1 MTNRTIYDLRNEL
14 AAGQISRRQFL
25 KRAGAMGISAAATSS
40 LLVSATASAASRKSG
55 GTLRV
60 ALSSGGQTDS
70 LDPTKFLSS
79 GDYCRG
85 FTIYNPLV
93 ALDRN
98 MQAMPALAESWE
110 SNANADEWVFTL
122 RKGVTFSNG
131 KDFTSADVIYS
142 LQRHLRPESDSPGKP
157 LLEQV
162 TEMKADGAHVVRMK
176 TAMPNAD
183 LPVLF
188 TQPQFMISQEGEEE
202 FTNPSGTGGFI
213 LNEYQV
219 GIYMLA
225 ERNPNFWGESY
236 LDAIELHTNV
246 DATARMN
253 AMMAG
258 EYDIGTSVDRKLIEL
273 VDRAPGVEVVASASG
288 QHTNLSIMC
297 DREPTSNNDLRLALK
312 YSIPREQ
319 VIQNAFK
326 GYGMI
331 GNDHQ
336 VPPTDPFYCDDIPQ
350 RAFDP
355 DKARHHLKK
364 SGMEGASIILYTSDQ
379 AVSGSEAIA
388 LIYAEGAKASGMDL
402 QVQVSP
408 PGSYWS
414 KVWMQVP
421 LCVSGWDP
429 RPTADLMLT
438 IANKSD
444 GSWNETAWGSEHF
457 DELLVAARGE
467 TDAAKRKEMYCE
479 MQRLL
484 HDTGGVGM
492 LGFYDLIDS
501 RRDNVVG
508 FDPHPAGYNRNAF
521 FSTEIS
527 FA

>member
-1 MTNRTIYDLRNEL
+1 MPISPRLPSTRPTTRRERIKRDEDSKKHKDSIFLDKNSPTKFIFNSNVAEVFDDMLERSVPLYRECQNLTVNWCKRLATPDKHIYDLGCSTGSLLLLL
-14 AAGQISRRQFL
+14 AKATSTIPRVRLIGVDNSEAMINKAQSKLSGLQNSVDFL
-25 KRAGAMGISAAATSS
+25 KATIDDTFLFNESSTIVMNYTLQFIPVENRA
-40 LLVSATASAASRKSG
+40 
-55 GTLRV
+55 
-60 ALSSGGQTDS
+60 
-70 LDPTKFLSS
+70 
-79 GDYCRG
+79 
-85 FTIYNPLV
+85 
-93 ALDRN
+93 
-98 MQAMPALAESWE
+98 
-110 SNANADEWVFTL
+110 
-122 RKGVTFSNG
+122 
-131 KDFTSADVIYS
+131 
-142 LQRHLRPESDSPGKP
+142 P
-157 LLEQV
+157 LLNKIYESLIP
-162 TEMKADGAHVVRMK
+162 G
-176 TAMPNAD
+176 
-183 LPVLF
+183 
-188 TQPQFMISQEGEEE
+188 
-202 FTNPSGTGGFI
+202 GGFI

-297 DREPTSNNDLRLALK
+297 DRDPTSNNDLRLALK

-364 SGMEGASIILYTSDQ
+364 SGMEGASIILYTSEQ

-421 LCVSGWDP
+421 LCVSGWDA

-444 GSWNETAWGSEHF
+444 GSWNETAWGSERF